1 MDTVKS
7 RSIWMTILLGAL
19 LMVPT
24 QSFAQTYIGVYGG
37 VNIPHDADATLL
49 DPVLLG
55 PAPFSGEIEF
65 DPAVIAGARVGYWL
79 EAYDLPY
86 FGVELDFY

>member
-1 MDTVKS
+1 MDRVKTC
-7 RSIWMTILLGAL
+7 SIWVAILLGAF

-55 PAPFSGEIEF
+55 PLPFPGKSTLT
-65 DPAVIAGARVGYWL
+65 PR
-79 EAYDLPY
+79 
-86 FGVELDFY
+86 